1 MALTKIPASF
11 LDKSSHVDFAN
22 NEKLRFG
29 AGADLH
35 IYHDGSHSYIDEL
48 VTGDL
53 RIRSNS
59 AIALL
64 KSSDNAD
71 MLLAVPDGAV
81 SLYYAG
87 AKKLETASTGA
98 SVTGNLAVSGNLTV
112 SGTTTELD
120 TTNLNVT
127 DKNITLNY
135 HASSDTSSNA
145 DGAGITIQDAVD
157 ASNDA
162 TLTWN
167 TSLDKFDLSHGL
179 HIGSS
184 AAIGSATTPALQIG
198 GTTTYRLGMYTDSE
212 GAFIENK
219 NGDDGINFLVKTAG
233 QAMRIDGGTGNV
245 GIGTNNPTS
254 FLSNATALE
263 ISGGTGVGSELIL
276 TNNSSMS
283 ANEVVGSL
291 IFKNTD
297 GSGSPNHFAGLRAKA
312 EATYGR
318 MYLEFYAGRSRMEG
332 GTPDMVITPNG
343 ADAQAN
349 VGIGT
354 DS

>member
-1 MALTKIPASF
+1 
-11 LDKSSHVDFAN
+11 
-22 NEKLRFG
+22 
-29 AGADLH
+29 
-35 IYHDGSHSYIDEL
+35 
-48 VTGDL
+48 
-53 RIRSNS
+53 
-59 AIALL
+59 
-64 KSSDNAD
+64 
-71 MLLAVPDGAV
+71 
-81 SLYYAG
+81 
-87 AKKLETASTGA
+87 
-98 SVTGNLAVSGNLTV
+98 
-112 SGTTTELD
+112 
-120 TTNLNVT
+120 
-127 DKNITLNY
+127 NITLNY

-332 GTPDMVITPNG
+332 NTPDMVISPGG
-343 ADAQAN
+343 ADAQAK
-349 VGIGT
+349 VAIGSTT
-354 DS
+354 DALANMSGLFRILDSTGGDRTVAHFGAHNYGDTGKTFINIGSEYGDGTSRIGSFNDTGNSSVLVFDTHSATSGQFTERMRI